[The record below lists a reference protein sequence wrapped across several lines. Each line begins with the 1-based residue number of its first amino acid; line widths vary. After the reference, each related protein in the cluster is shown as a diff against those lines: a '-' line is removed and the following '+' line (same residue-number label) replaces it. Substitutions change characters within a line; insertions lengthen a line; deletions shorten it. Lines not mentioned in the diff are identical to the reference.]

1 MRAAPGSAQ
10 ALPPVCPCQLD
21 SGVVPDSLGAVSA
34 SANSPNYSFP
44 AMDPILL
51 TTLLELDR
59 RKTEMRRKCLKR
71 NKRAIHAILEDM
83 GATSLLQSCSF
94 AHEDI
99 RQMLD
104 ECIASQLSARS
115 GRRDDD
121 TYFCHIARTLSRAEL
136 EAIKKDICARLA
148 LVKEELDR
156 DCAEAPRVKSET
168 ASWGARS
175 FVESSRVHFL
185 VNTVASVFVSLA
197 FFATYYC
204 TKEFSIF
211 IRAGGLLY

>member
-1 MRAAPGSAQ
+1 
-10 ALPPVCPCQLD
+10 VCPCQLD
-21 SGVVPDSLGAVSA
+21 PGVEPDSSGAVSA

-59 RKTEMRRKCLKR
+59 RKTEMRRKCHQR
-71 NKRAIHAILEDM
+71 NQRAIRAILEDM
-83 GATSLLQSCSF
+83 GATILLQSCSF
-94 AHEDI
+94 ADEAI

-121 TYFCHIARTLSRAEL
+121 THFRHIGRTLSRAEL
-136 EAIKKDICARLA
+136 EAIKQDICARLA

-168 ASWGARS
+168 APWGARS
-175 FVESSRVHFL
+175 FVESSRVHL
-185 VNTVASVFVSLA
+185 WVNTVASLFVSLA
-197 FFATYYC
+197 FLATYY
-204 TKEFSIF
+204 
-211 IRAGGLLY
+211 